1 MKSRAQKEA
10 ELAKARDLF
19 DKSQALIFADFTK
32 ISAEDLRKLRIE
44 LKKAGAKLLVVKKR
58 IMGLLL
64 KEKGIDVD
72 LSQFKTSV
80 GTIFSEADTE
90 HIAGP
95 AYKFFSGMEVPE
107 GGAKD
112 MWIKKL
118 LAGYDLNGKALI
130 DAETIVYIGKLP
142 PREVVLA
149 QFLGMLA
156 APVRSF
162 LYILQQKA
170 EQGGAAVATVAAEAA
185 VPAAAKP
192 ASSEATSD
200 TDASSDSDSGKDN
213 PDEKVELT
221 QAQ

>member
-1 MKSRAQKEA
+1 MKSRAQKET
-10 ELAKARDLF
+10 ELARARKLF
-19 DKSQALIFADFTK
+19 EKSQALIFADFTK
-32 ISAEDLRKLRIE
+32 ISAENLRKLRIE
-44 LKKAGAKLLVVKKR
+44 LKKADAKLLVIKKR
-58 IMGLLL
+58 ILGILL
-64 KEKGIDVD
+64 KEKGVDVD

-80 GTIFSEADTE
+80 GTIFSVADTE

-95 AYKFFSGMEVPE
+95 AFKFFSGMEIPE

-112 MWIKKL
+112 MWVKKL
-118 LAGYDLNGKALI
+118 LAGYDLNGKGLI
-130 DAETIVYIGKLP
+130 DAEQIIYIGKLP

-162 LYILQQKA
+162 LYILDQKSKMGPQTAAADVALA
-170 EQGGAAVATVAAEAA
+170 EKPVASAAES
-185 VPAAAKP
+185 KT
-192 ASSEATSD
+192 ESD
-200 TDASSDSDSGKDN
+200 TDKN